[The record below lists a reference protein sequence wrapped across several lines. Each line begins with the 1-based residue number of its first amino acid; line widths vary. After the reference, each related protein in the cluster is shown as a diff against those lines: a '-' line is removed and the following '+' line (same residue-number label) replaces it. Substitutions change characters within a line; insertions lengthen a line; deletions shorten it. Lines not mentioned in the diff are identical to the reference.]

1 MNAPEQN
8 VPADAGQDQ
17 PHERPVVGQD
27 ALSLTLQS
35 RFQAWLA
42 AREPQELKF
51 LDAYQDAMR
60 IPRDDD
66 TNGTGTSKAQKS
78 RLFVGSTRSKIR
90 SARAKIK
97 DSLFGAG
104 RMPFDTNPTN
114 EQLKSYA
121 DTMEAILEFQLKDM
135 GFKGML
141 GGAVNS
147 LCTYGTGALFGPFER
162 TSEHVTVGLKPD
174 PASGV
179 AVLGENRFEYRA
191 PYFEHGPTMDVYPD
205 PEAPDAQSGM
215 GIFWSSWKQPHEV
228 KGWRNAPGFNAE
240 AIDYA
245 TTQLSASSTSEGS
258 DRTTDLRANTYRFNT
273 DGRVRL
279 LRYFGRVDAE
289 ALAAWTGEALPEGH
303 DQGDT
308 VEAVVIMA
316 GGVVVKADRSPYK
329 CGHRPAYRCVYEE
342 AEHEFWGVGIAE
354 NNDPHQRVVNAAF
367 RLYIEGK
374 AFALLKT
381 FSADRSKFE
390 ADEDFKFYP
399 GKRFKFK
406 SGLTPDERKTAII
419 WHDVADV
426 TQGWE
431 HVIAMSEKFSDDD
444 TGVTKYTQG
453 TDADHLNKTATGIS
467 MIMNASSLP
476 MKEVIQNIDEMWI
489 EPVIEGL
496 VDWNMQHLEPQTVA
510 VLLGDDHAKRW
521 AEIQQF
527 GKTSFM
533 AWKAT
538 GSSTFMTK
546 EILMQKLQGFLQLC
560 LASPLTADKVD
571 VRELLEQVWN
581 AGEVGRESPVYD
593 DETLKQKQ
601 AQQGGQIPPQIQDTL
616 AKQEALI
623 QQLEAKLQD
632 RTEKQ
637 AADAA
642 RAEVQDRNSRVDAEA
657 KLAQVELTEANIALV
672 QAQVIA
678 TLRAA
683 GIAIP
688 PGMAAAAQVL
698 EVEPDA
704 DERAAMQPDAPPAPA
719 VAPAPAP
726 APVSLPAPPQPDPT
740 AAPSTPGPQMAPPGP
755 VDAAPMSST
764 PPAPGAVPVHP

>member
-1 MNAPEQN
+1 MNATEQN
-8 VPADAGQDQ
+8 APVAAGMDQ

-27 ALSLTLQS
+27 ALSVTLQS
-35 RFQAWLA
+35 RFESWMN
-42 AREPQELKF
+42 ARKPQEEKF
-51 LDAYQDAMR
+51 TDAYQDAMR

-66 TNGTGTSKAQKS
+66 TAGTGASRAQKS
-78 RLFVGSTRSKIR
+78 KLFVGSTRGKIR

-104 RMPFDTNPTN
+104 RMPFDTSPTN
-114 EQLKSYA
+114 EQLAPYA
-121 DTMEAILEFQLKDM
+121 DTMETILEFQLKDM
-135 GFKGML
+135 GFRGML
-141 GGAVNS
+141 GGAVNA

-162 TSEHVTVGLKPD
+162 VKEHVTVGLVAD
-174 PASGV
+174 PSGV
-179 AVLGENRFEYRA
+179 QVLGENRFEYRA

-205 PEAPDAQSGM
+205 PEAADAQSGL
-215 GIFWSSWKQPHEV
+215 GIYWSSWKQPHEV
-228 KGWRNAPGFNAE
+228 KSWRNADGYNAE

-245 TTQLSASSTSEGS
+245 TTQLATTSTAEGS
-258 DRTTDLRANTYRFNT
+258 DLTKDLRANTYRFAT

-289 ALAAWTGEALPEGH
+289 ALAAWTGEELGPDH
-303 DQGDT
+303 QQGDT
-308 VEAVVIMA
+308 VEAVIIMA
-316 GGVVVKADRSPYK
+316 GGVVIKADKSPYK

-381 FSADRSKFE
+381 FSADAASFE
-390 ADEDFKFYP
+390 PGEDFKFYP
-399 GKRFKFK
+399 GKRFKMK
-406 SGLTPDERKTAII
+406 RGLTPDERKTALL
-419 WHDVADV
+419 WHDVQDV

-489 EPVIEGL
+489 EPLIEAL
-496 VDWNMQHLEPQTVA
+496 VDWNMQHLDPQVVA
-510 VLLGDDHAKRW
+510 VLLGDEHAKRW
-521 AEIQQF
+521 AEIQAF

-533 AWKAT
+533 DWKAT

-593 DETLKQKQ
+593 DETLKRKQ
-601 AQQGGQIPPQIQDTL
+601 AEQGGQIPPEVQAALQ
-616 AKQEALI
+616 KQEQLI

-632 RTEKQ
+632 RALE
-637 AADAA
+637 AAKLAI
-642 RAEVQDRNSRVDAEA
+642 QDRDSRVNAEA
-657 KLAQVELTEANIALV
+657 KLAGVELTEAQIDQL
-672 QAQVIA
+672 QAQV
-678 TLRAA
+678 L
-683 GIAIP
+683 AILQNVTGQVSP
-688 PGMAAAAQVL
+688 QVRAAAQTL
-698 EVEPDA
+698 DDGTPEGSELGESAPPMLPAA
-704 DERAAMQPDAPPAPA
+704 DPAPVATPDAPPA
-719 VAPAPAP
+719 APDASA
-726 APVSLPAPPQPDPT
+726 APVDQVPA
-740 AAPSTPGPQMAPPGP
+740 
-755 VDAAPMSST
+755 
-764 PPAPGAVPVHP
+764 

>member
-1 MNAPEQN
+1 MNATEQN
-8 VPADAGQDQ
+8 APVAAGQDQ

-27 ALSLTLQS
+27 ALSVTLQS
-35 RFQAWLA
+35 RFQSWLN
-42 AREPQELKF
+42 AREPQEQKF

-60 IPRDDD
+60 IPRGDD
-66 TNGTGTSKAQKS
+66 TAGTGASRAQTS
-78 RLFVGSTRSKIR
+78 RLFVGSTRGKIR

-104 RMPFDTNPTN
+104 RLPFDTSPTN
-114 EQLKSYA
+114 EQLAPYA

-135 GFKGML
+135 GFRGMM
-141 GGAVNS
+141 GGAVNA

-162 TSEHVTVGLKPD
+162 TKEHVTVGLVPD
-174 PASGV
+174 KDSGV
-179 AVLGENRFEYRA
+179 MVLGENRFEYRA

-205 PEAPDAQSGM
+205 PEAADTQSGL
-215 GIFWSSWKQPHEV
+215 GVFWSSWKQPHEV
-228 KGWRNAPGFNAE
+228 KSWRDAPGYNAE
-240 AIDYA
+240 AVDYA
-245 TTQLSASSTSEGS
+245 VTQLASANTGEGS
-258 DRTTDLRANTYRFNT
+258 DRTKDLRANTYRFAA
-273 DGRVRL
+273 DGRVRV

-289 ALAAWTGEALPEGH
+289 ALAMWNGEELPEGH

-316 GGVVVKADRSPYK
+316 GGVVIKADKSPYK

-381 FSADRSKFE
+381 FSADAASFE
-390 ADEDFKFYP
+390 PGEDFKFYP
-399 GKRFKFK
+399 GKRFKLK
-406 SGLTPDERKTAII
+406 RGLTPDERKTALM
-419 WHDVADV
+419 WHDVQDV

-431 HVIAMSEKFSDDD
+431 NVIAMSEKFSDDD
-444 TGVTKYTQG
+444 TGITKYTQG

-489 EPVIEGL
+489 EPVIEAL
-496 VDWNMQHLEPQTVA
+496 VDWNMQHLDPQVVA
-510 VLLGDDHAKRW
+510 VLLGADHAQRW
-521 AEIQQF
+521 AEIQAF

-533 AWKAT
+533 DWKAT

-593 DETLKQKQ
+593 DATLKQKQ
-601 AQQGGQIPPQIQDTL
+601 AEQGGQIPPQIQAVL
-616 AKQEALI
+616 EKQEKLI
-623 QQLEAKLQD
+623 QQLEEQVKDRAIEAAKLAILD
-632 RTEKQ
+632 R
-637 AADAA
+637 D
-642 RAEVQDRNSRVDAEA
+642 SRVNAEA
-657 KLAQVELTEANIALV
+657 KLAGVELTEAQIDQI
-672 QAQVIA
+672 QAQVLA
-678 TLRAA
+678 VFQNVL
-683 GIAIP
+683 GQIP
-688 PGMAAAAQVL
+688 PQVLAAASTL
-698 EVEPDA
+698 DDTLPEGSELG
-704 DERAAMQPDAPPAPA
+704 EGAPA
-719 VAPAPAP
+719 AP
-726 APVSLPAPPQPDPT
+726 APV
-740 AAPSTPGPQMAPPGP
+740 AATPEP
-755 VDAAPMSST
+755 VE
-764 PPAPGAVPVHP
+764 PPAGEMVEEPQA